1 MKLDSLE
8 ATAEAV
14 LFSAGNPVLTADI
27 STALG
32 VDMKKAAE
40 VVRGLM
46 EKYKTE
52 KRGISIIEVGD
63 SFQMC
68 TNIEYFSNIKS
79 IYDMPRKKQLPA
91 AVLETLAIIAYKQP
105 VTRSMIEE
113 IRGVNSDRAVNKL
126 VEYNLVC
133 EKGRLDAP
141 GRPIIFGTTDD
152 FLKYFGFK
160 NLESLPIIEENEEI

>member
-1 MKLDSLE
+1 
-8 ATAEAV
+8 
-14 LFSAGNPVLTADI
+14 
-27 STALG
+27 
-32 VDMKKAAE
+32 
-40 VVRGLM
+40 
-46 EKYKTE
+46 
-52 KRGISIIEVGD
+52 
-63 SFQMC
+63 MC
-68 TNIEYFSNIKS
+68 TNIEYFKNIKS
-79 IYDMPRKKQLPA
+79 IYDTPKKKRLPP

-105 VTRSMIEE
+105 ITRSMVEE

-160 NLESLPIIEENEEI
+160 NLESLPLIEEDAEV